1 MDTFWFI
8 LVVFLAF
15 FFVLVILPNLVAT
28 PPLPIQQCQSRAPI
42 DVSYPEL
49 ANDQNPRELEKTW
62 ETEEIA
68 RSKQMLDQQFVPAS
82 RSVPVDHPR
91 KPIGAC
97 PFSKPLSSDL
107 PIANMPMQL
116 TVKSNDM
123 RLGSCSA

>member
-28 PPLPIQQCQSRAPI
+28 PPLPIQQSQPSRIPM

-49 ANDQNPRELEKTW
+49 ANDQDPEQLKQAW
-62 ETEEIA
+62 EQQEIL
-68 RSKQMLDQQFVPAS
+68 RSKQMLDQQFTPAS
-82 RSVPVDHPR
+82 STIPVDYP
-91 KPIGAC
+91 KQPIGAC

-107 PIANMPMQL
+107 PIANMPIQL
-116 TVKSNDM
+116 TAQSVDM
-123 RLGSCSA
+123 RLA